1 MTLVLKK
8 LYNPIRALT
17 KEKDAALPASSP
29 TSFNDIHEHQLLAA
43 QAQQESKKNNK
54 KKNLLI
60 KTKKRKKN
68 AEQQLSQSGRTK
80 TEMRE

>member
-43 QAQQESKKNNK
+43 QAQQESKKNK

>member
-43 QAQQESKKNNK
+43 QAQQESKK
-54 KKNLLI
+54 KNLLI

>member
-1 MTLVLKK
+1 MLHYLPLPPPALMIFMSTNCLQLKP
-8 LYNPIRALT
+8 NRN
-17 KEKDAALPASSP
+17 E
-29 TSFNDIHEHQLLAA
+29 
-43 QAQQESKKNNK
+43 K

-80 TEMRE
+80 TEMREEAANTF

>member
-1 MTLVLKK
+1 MTPVLKK

-43 QAQQESKKNNK
+43 QAQQESKK
-54 KKNLLI
+54 KNLLI